1 MKKYLNNIIVTVN
14 IIKRKIKS
22 IFNSLKTFFNV
33 LDMLTPLVELL
44 LFIKRSYSNSEF
56 AFFILSEIILSLEL
70 LNLFL

>member
-22 IFNSLKTFFNV
+22 IFNSLKTFPNV
-33 LDMLTPLVELL
+33 LDMLTPLVELS

-56 AFFILSEIILSLEL
+56 VFFMLSETILSLEL